1 MRLIAIYTMM
11 YRIPTVFC
19 GKMRFQIY
27 WWLRS
32 PDTGYGSGAYYV
44 RSSGD
49 VLINNYVV
57 ISYGRKLSGHG
68 LGWQCLLCQSVRYC
82 RFLQRRQYLLFLRL
96 SGHGLFRLRFVSQ
109 LFRCCWLQPQLLRQ
123 YLQFLRY
130 IALRA
135 RVGMN
140 LHIIPV
146 HLVKSLVFV
155 MVITFPMAIF
165 LSI

>member
-1 MRLIAIYTMM
+1 MVRLIAIYTMM

-82 RFLQRRQYLLFLRL
+82 RFLQRRQYL
-96 SGHGLFRLRFVSQ
+96 
-109 LFRCCWLQPQLLRQ
+109 
-123 YLQFLRY
+123 QFLRY

-140 LHIIPV
+140 LHTIPV
-146 HLVKSLVFV
+146 HLVRSSVFV
-155 MVITFPMAIF
+155 MVTTFPTDIIQGYIF
-165 LSI
+165 LLM